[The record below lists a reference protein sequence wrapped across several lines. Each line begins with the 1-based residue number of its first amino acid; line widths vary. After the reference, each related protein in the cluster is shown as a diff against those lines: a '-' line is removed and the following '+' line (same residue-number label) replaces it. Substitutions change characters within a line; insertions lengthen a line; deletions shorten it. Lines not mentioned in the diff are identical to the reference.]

1 MAWLGSIVRTSIP
14 DIEFLSRRGQ
24 KIRIFLYLIEKGSEE
39 KGGGRKLVRG
49 SRAKRADPRTIKGE
63 LL

>member
-1 MAWLGSIVRTSIP
+1 M
-14 DIEFLSRRGQ
+14 GQ
-24 KIRIFLYLIEKGSEE
+24 KIRIFLYLIEKGSDE
-39 KGGGRKLVRG
+39 KGGGRKMVRG